1 MSASPLTYGPYANTI
16 KNEKQKERTNSQQV
30 VPIIFCYMFLQ
41 PHEDSVQNILTCET
55 VSFTASFPEWS
66 SSGFRRR
73 NNQTF
78 RAKSMFSFQG
88 SLRLIVD
95 PNSSPRGKK
104 VSSESRGKT
113 VKTDFLVSARG
124 LQSPY
129 FGHFESCHRCGVS
142 ETSSSCLP
150 FVRPV
155 GFHPMK
161 EKSPAAERGGCCAV
175 WICPWAR
182 EQWGWGKGGGGCWA
196 TEDYCAIGVPWR
208 SQA

>member
-1 MSASPLTYGPYANTI
+1 MSWMTCNNHYIKCLFTSYGDKKPKETLTSLKWISTCSLTLKLFENWTLIFDEVMSASPLTYGPYANTI

-104 VSSESRGKT
+104 CHQNPEKNGQNWLLGKRQR
-113 VKTDFLVSARG
+113 SAVT
-124 LQSPY
+124 LFWTFWKLSQV
-129 FGHFESCHRCGVS
+129 RC
-142 ETSSSCLP
+142 
-150 FVRPV
+150 
-155 GFHPMK
+155 K
-161 EKSPAAERGGCCAV
+161 
-175 WICPWAR
+175 
-182 EQWGWGKGGGGCWA
+182 
-196 TEDYCAIGVPWR
+196 
-208 SQA
+208 